1 MKSTDKVLL
10 GIVVGILFLVVVA
23 LVVTMTRP
31 EPMYMDDSSS
41 EGVAHNYLLAL
52 QKEEYEQAYGY
63 LSPTVYNYP
72 FSTAEFE
79 KTVNH
84 EYRGFGGDTDVSF
97 SIGDVEISGDTATVR
112 VTSSSFY
119 GGDLFDSGQRIK
131 TFDMELALEGNDWKL
146 VDADDYF
153 ARCWRDSD
161 SDCY

>member
-10 GIVVGILFLVVVA
+10 GIVVGILLLIVVA

-31 EPMYMDDSSS
+31 EPSYMDEGSP
-41 EGVAHNYLLAL
+41 EGVAHNYLLTL
-52 QKEEYEQAYGY
+52 QKEEYERAYGY

-72 FSTAEFE
+72 SSTEEFE
-79 KTVNH
+79 KTVTQG
-84 EYRGFGGDTDVSF
+84 YRGFGGDTDVSF
-97 SIGDVEISGDTATVR
+97 SIGDVEVSGDTATVR

-119 GGDLFDSGQRIK
+119 DGDLFDSGQRIK

-153 ARCWRDSD
+153 ARCWRNAD